1 MNNTLIRRGA
11 VAGLGAA
18 AAALIANAPAA
29 LADDI
34 DQYGGADQN
43 AFTLY
48 NGNTFETF
56 TITSNYYET
65 VNETT
70 GVVTPHFTFPTL
82 VETTGTLP
90 GGEQGFGYLFTD
102 TMSQF
107 FGDSSNF
114 PTTTSEIADFVNPVT
129 GESSVFLPLLINDL
143 TPIPIVDG
151 DPIPF

>member
-1 MNNTLIRRGA
+1 MKRTIIRRGV

-18 AAALIANAPAA
+18 AALLAGGPAA

-34 DQYGGADQN
+34 DQYGGADVN
-43 AFTLY
+43 SLTIF
-48 NGNTFETF
+48 NGTTFETF
-56 TITSNYYET
+56 TTTTNYFDT

-82 VETTGTLP
+82 VETTGTLA
-90 GGEQGFGYLFTD
+90 GGEQAFGFNFLD
-102 TMSQF
+102 NMSQF

-114 PTTTSEIADFVNPVT
+114 PTTMSAFFDTVTPGVGENFV
-129 GESSVFLPLLINDL
+129 FDPLSITAF
-143 TPIPIVDG
+143 TPIPGIDG